1 MQRCLGDISPQNYP
15 TYIPVLS
22 SLGAHVYQ
30 LTSGVNGHY
39 LAILPPHGACERVV
53 LEGDPDML
61 ALLQLRR
68 LGSLVQAIST

>member
-1 MQRCLGDISPQNYP
+1 MFKIERRHASQRLAVKEI
-15 TYIPVLS
+15 
-22 SLGAHVYQ
+22 HVYQ
-30 LTSGVNGHY
+30 LTYGVNGPY